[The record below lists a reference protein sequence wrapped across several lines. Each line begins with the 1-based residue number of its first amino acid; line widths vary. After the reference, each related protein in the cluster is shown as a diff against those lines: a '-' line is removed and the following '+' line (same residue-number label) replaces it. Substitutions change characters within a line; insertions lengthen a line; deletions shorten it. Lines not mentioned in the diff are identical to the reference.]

1 MKIKTIEIK
10 NFRLIEDGSLNLED
24 DITLIVGKNNSGKTS
39 LVDIFFELLE
49 RATTRFQLTDFSSN
63 SFAKFTNA
71 YQKFQEYI
79 KSKKDKEDEKVQ
91 IEKRKLIGEA
101 LPSINLNI
109 LIEYNKGNKDSKGD
123 NLENLREFITDLD
136 ENQNSA
142 WICIEYGC
150 TNELKLFESYELE
163 NQKTPIEII
172 DFMRDRLP
180 TFYVTKYYAGNK
192 EKETYNREII
202 ESPLNKI
209 TSVFLT
215 RTVSAQRY
223 FVTKSGSE
231 NVSSNPNTLAGGFSN
246 YYDNTNKDVEPVD
259 KIKTLLKSTESDL
272 EKEYNTLFKNIL
284 TDIKEF
290 GAETPT
296 KIPDVE
302 LLSRFDTEGV
312 LKNNI
317 KYFYKKEGILLP
329 EKNNGLGYNNLIQMV
344 LGFASFFEEF
354 KNKIPQ
360 SDFLILFI
368 EEPEAYMHPQMQQL
382 FVRHITDYIT
392 KRGIQV
398 QVIITSH
405 SSHIIAESGVNENN
419 GFDRIRYF
427 DITTDNLII
436 KDFSELIIDGDD
448 ETRKKTIKFL
458 KQYLQT
464 QKCDLFFADYA
475 MIVEGITEKI
485 LLPFMINKSVPELNK
500 KYISIIE
507 VGGAYAHKFKEFLEF
522 LNVPT
527 LIITDIDSI
536 DISERRSACM
546 VQQCNSYETS
556 NQSIIKLVGK
566 KKIKDLLNLKEE
578 SKIKNNIRVAYQ
590 TSDIESGKCGRSLEE
605 AFLLKNISIFIK
617 SNELNASKDFFESIK
632 TEDFLS
638 DSYNQT
644 AELLS
649 KISKSDFAFDIMLM
663 DKWDTPNYIKNGL
676 EWLSKQS

>member
-39 LVDIFFELLE
+39 LVDFFFELLE
-49 RATTRFQLTDFSSN
+49 RAITRFQLTDFSSN
-63 SFAKFTNA
+63 SFVRFQDA
-71 YQKFQEYI
+71 YLRFQEYI
-79 KSKKDKEDEKVQ
+79 KSQNDKEDEKIQ
-91 IEKRKLIGEA
+91 LEKRKLIRES

-109 LIEYNKGNKDSKGD
+109 LIEYDKGSKENKGD

-136 ENQNSA
+136 ENKNSA

-150 TNELKLFESYELE
+150 TNELRLFESYEIE
-163 NQKTPIEII
+163 NKKNPADII

-180 TFYVTKYYAGNK
+180 AYYETKYYAGNK
-192 EKETYNREII
+192 EKETYNREIV

-209 TSVFLT
+209 TNVFLT

-223 FVTKSGSE
+223 FVTKSSE
-231 NVSSNPNTLAGGFSN
+231 DTTSSNPNTLAGGFSN

-272 EKEYNTLFKNIL
+272 EKEYNTLFKEIL
-284 TDIKEF
+284 TDIKDF

-302 LLSRFDTEGV
+302 LLSKFDTEGV

-317 KYFYKKEGILLP
+317 KYFYKKKGVLLP

-344 LGFASFFEEF
+344 LAFASFFEEF

-360 SDFLILFI
+360 SDFLLLFV

-382 FVRHITDYIT
+382 FVRHITEYIN
-392 KRGIQV
+392 KSGIQA

-405 SSHIIAESGVNENN
+405 SSHVIAESGVNENN

-427 DITTDNLII
+427 DITTEQLII
-436 KDFSELIIDGDD
+436 KDFSELVIEGDD

-475 MIVEGITEKI
+475 MVVEGITEKV

-507 VGGAYAHKFKEFLEF
+507 VGGAYAHKFKELLEF

-536 DISERRSACM
+536 DISARRSACM
-546 VQQCNSYETS
+546 VQVGLNFETS
-556 NQSIIKLVGK
+556 NQSIIKLLGK
-566 KKIKDLLNLKEE
+566 RKIEDLLVLKEE
-578 SKIKNNIRVAYQ
+578 SKIKSNIRVAYQ
-590 TSDIESGKCGRSLEE
+590 ISEVKGDKCGRSLEE
-605 AFLLKNISIFIK
+605 AFLLKNISSFIG
-617 SNELNASKDFFESIK
+617 SDELNA
-632 TEDFLS
+632 
-638 DSYNQT
+638 
-644 AELLS
+644 
-649 KISKSDFAFDIMLM
+649 
-663 DKWDTPNYIKNGL
+663 
-676 EWLSKQS
+676 